1 MQIQHRLGV
10 IVWFPGLILFFIKS
24 MKIAFY
30 DELLLMKY
38 FNDRTKGNGSNK
50 VYEMLKSK
58 SNLSSYSLLK

>member
-1 MQIQHRLGV
+1 MQIQHRRGV
-10 IVWFPGLILFFIKS
+10 IVWFPGPFLCFIKS

-58 SNLSSYSLLK
+58 SSV